1 MMGLPRRPHLAV
13 RRGRRAATLPSRE
26 YATQEFQQS
35 SSVSQNGKNLRRLG
49 RVLGRPDKFH
59 RAPRSYSK
67 FRRAYWAAEAPRG
80 VPLDPQR
87 GASTASSD
95 PPHALYTRLVPPIAP
110 RGSVGPPATAFQ
122 VRTRSTE
129 PHGADLCPAACSWR
143 RGRRDVG
150 ERRKLNG
157 ASTHVGWV
165 VRDRARAPGATRE
178 PDRCERRAITSP
190 DTSAEG
196 AP

>member
-1 MMGLPRRPHLAV
+1 MKTNEKVHY
-13 RRGRRAATLPSRE
+13 TRE

-35 SSVSQNGKNLRRLG
+35 SSATQNGKYMRRSD

-80 VPLDPQR
+80 VPIDPQR
-87 GASTASSD
+87 GTSTASSD
-95 PPHALYTRLVPPIAP
+95 PPRALYTRRVPPIAP
-110 RGSVGPPATAFQ
+110 RGSVGPPATACQ

-129 PHGADLCPAACSWR
+129 PHGTNLCPAACRWR

-150 ERRKLNG
+150 ERWKPNG

-165 VRDRARAPGATRE
+165 VRDRARAPGAMRE

-190 DTSAEG
+190 DTSAVG